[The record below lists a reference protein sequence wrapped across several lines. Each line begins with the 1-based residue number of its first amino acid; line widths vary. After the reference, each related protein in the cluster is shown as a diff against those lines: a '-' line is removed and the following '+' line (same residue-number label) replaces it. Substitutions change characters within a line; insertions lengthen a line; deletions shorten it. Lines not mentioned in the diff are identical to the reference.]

1 MVSSVDRVKS
11 FLVVPKLGL
20 SSVDDPQRL
29 SGTWL
34 KFLNLSVSSLI
45 NIYNNL
51 FDWKIQVL
59 PKKQI
64 IPIDLQDTG
73 VRSRRTVRLNIAHL
87 VIVLSFSSTQ
97 LIQSLSFLSESYS
110 TSYIGLSWRIVDLF
124 SKTKVKML
132 CLKNP
137 PNIAKCLERIK

>member
-64 IPIDLQDTG
+64 IPNSLLIYRTQVLGQGELLDL
-73 VRSRRTVRLNIAHL
+73 
-87 VIVLSFSSTQ
+87 TQ
-97 LIQSLSFLSESYS
+97 LIQSLSCHLAQHSSSSHCHFCP
-110 TSYIGLSWRIVDLF
+110 
-124 SKTKVKML
+124 KVIRL
-132 CLKNP
+132 HILVCPREQLIDFPRPRLKCY
-137 PNIAKCLERIK
+137 A